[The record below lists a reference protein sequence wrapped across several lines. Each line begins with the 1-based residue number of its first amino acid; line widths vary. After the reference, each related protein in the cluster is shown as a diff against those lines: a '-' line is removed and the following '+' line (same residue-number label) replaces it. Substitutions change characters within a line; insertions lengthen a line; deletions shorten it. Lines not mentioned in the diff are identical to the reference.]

1 MKSSEVKE
9 INFGDKSLIG
19 VELKNDFIDVEDDDE
34 YLKMS
39 CSKRLR
45 KRKYCDLQTLESQTI
60 DSPIIQEL
68 LKKIKKVFI
77 NSGVSGDCLCGRSN
91 IDSFFKPT
99 RVLSDNT
106 GDKRNLEQQ
115 MLPGNKVS

>member
-1 MKSSEVKE
+1 LKSSEVKE

-91 IDSFFKPT
+91 IDSFFKP

-106 GDKRNLEQQ
+106 GDKRNSEQQ

>member
-91 IDSFFKPT
+91 IDSFFKP

-106 GDKRNLEQQ
+106 GDNRNLEQQ